1 MLSGFSVF
9 HPPGQTKFSRPKQ
22 KSTPSPSRVP
32 LSLSVIQLCSNYAY
46 LLRRPRSY
54 NVSAGCVEMGKSQ
67 ISRGTGRPELESL
80 ANIYF
85 PFKSVFC
92 SPDSLSRLPM
102 LFHIHVG
109 DKKRDDRGTNL
120 EFRIM
125 RRVWFPSFGLSD
137 NNCSICL
144 RALKC
149 CSKLCRCKA
158 VAF

>member
-85 PFKSVFC
+85 PFKGVFC
-92 SPDSLSRLPM
+92 SPPIPCPDNRCFFISTSG
-102 LFHIHVG
+102 I
-109 DKKRDDRGTNL
+109 KRETTEGPISNSELCDESG
-120 EFRIM
+120 
-125 RRVWFPSFGLSD
+125 FPVSVYPTTIVPFVCEL
-137 NNCSICL
+137 
-144 RALKC
+144 
-149 CSKLCRCKA
+149 
-158 VAF
+158 